1 MLFIIALPVIVLGE
15 WLTGDPSEGL
25 TVFLATCRIRP
36 GSVHP
41 VRDLRTPSSTG
52 CNHLRSKPSRCP
64 HQTVKFDSRNTH
76 TYGWSRLVHARL
88 TNRSLNAFALSA
100 ARAPAIFLCPLPTGC
115 RPRAGPQCS
124 SQSVFSDLPTRL
136 AEALTTSSAASAA
149 SAAAW
154 RHCGAVSA
162 CPLGLAARPAS
173 HGVSNAK
180 TDSGNVISG
189 RSSGPRVSR
198 NDGQR

>member
-1 MLFIIALPVIVLGE
+1 MAHWRPERGAHSLPGYVSDTP
-15 WLTGDPSEGL
+15 WLCTSCPRS
-25 TVFLATCRIRP
+25 AQ
-36 GSVHP
+36 S
-41 VRDLRTPSSTG
+41 PSSTG